1 MFLYAIRTAL
11 VKGINA
17 SYAAEVN
24 VFCGCCYLLSH
35 ALVVYSAIFYWLLY
49 LLRVYLILYLLFF
62 FEVMRC
68 FFVAFLLF
76 LSFSCFSFTF
86 AVASLRAFT
95 LCFIQ
100 LYAMCRCALIKLRT
114 QITYNKYSPHQRQW
128 KRRTNSL
135 FTIISTNAVASTSAE
150 VCLPLAFFYGQY
162 TLKALVCTNKYT
174 YTHIRTC
181 KFEPTYSWLPIY
193 LFYK

>member
-1 MFLYAIRTAL
+1 MLRMQPKLTF
-11 VKGINA
+11 
-17 SYAAEVN
+17 
-24 VFCGCCYLLSH
+24 F
-35 ALVVYSAIFYWLLY
+35 VVVVICFHMRLLY
-49 LLRVYLILYLLFF
+49 IQPYFIGSFTYCVFTWFYIYCFSSKWCAVFLLHFF
-62 FEVMRC
+62 C
-68 FFVAFLLF
+68 FFLSLAFRLL
-76 LSFSCFSFTF
+76 LPLPVC
-86 AVASLRAFT
+86 AFT